1 MAENNP
7 EDIKRA
13 VLGRYSAHAR
23 RWLADLEKTGMP
35 CCGPSEA
42 QASESSCCGPAKP
55 QASESSCCGSEQPN
69 VSEASCCDCSPSA
82 VADQNV
88 ATAIYSKEELKD
100 LPEDVLTSLGCGNP
114 TAIAGLQEGES
125 VLDLGSGGG
134 LDCFLSAQKVGPS
147 GRVVGLDMNADM
159 IQLARRN
166 AQRVGAENVQFRLGE
181 MEEMPFPDASFDVI
195 ISNCVINLSPDK
207 DAVLR
212 ECYRVLKPGGRL
224 RVSDIVWTREPSQ
237 AERNDL
243 ASWTACVAGALTEMD
258 YADKLRAAGFREVRV
273 EPKGGPD
280 TPVVN
285 LYSGYISA
293 EK

>member
-1 MAENNP
+1 MEKNTP
-7 EDIKRA
+7 EEIKQA

-23 RWLADLEKTGMP
+23 RRLANLEETATP
-35 CCGPSEA
+35 CCGPAQPQVSET
-42 QASESSCCGPAKP
+42 
-55 QASESSCCGSEQPN
+55 SCCGSEQPK
-69 VSEASCCDCSPSA
+69 VSEASSCDCSLSA

-88 ATAIYSKEELKD
+88 ATAIYSMDELKD

-114 TAIAGLQEGES
+114 TAIAGLQEGEA

-134 LDCFLSAQKVGPS
+134 LDCFLAAKKVGPS
-147 GRVVGLDMNADM
+147 GRVVGLDMSADM

-166 AQRVGAENVQFRLGE
+166 ARSVGAENVQFRLGE
-181 MEEMPFPDASFDVI
+181 MEEMPFPDGSFDVI

-224 RVSDIVWTREPSQ
+224 RVSDIVWTREPGEK
-237 AERNDL
+237 ERSDL
-243 ASWTACVAGALTEMD
+243 ASWTACVAGALTEAD
-258 YADKLRAAGFREVRV
+258 YASKLRAAGFREVRV
-273 EPKGGPD
+273 EQKGDPG

-285 LYSGYISA
+285 LFSAYISA

>member
-1 MAENNP
+1 MEENNA
-7 EDIKRA
+7 EEIKRA

-23 RWLADLEKTGMP
+23 RRLADLEKTGT
-35 CCGPSEA
+35 
-42 QASESSCCGPAKP
+42 SCCGPAQP
-55 QASESSCCGSEQPN
+55 PISETSSC
-69 VSEASCCDCSPSA
+69 ACSPA
-82 VADQNV
+82 PPAEADRNN
-88 ATAIYSKEELKD
+88 AANLYSMEQLGD

-114 TAIAGLQEGES
+114 TAIAGLREGEA

-134 LDCFLSAQKVGPS
+134 LDCFLAAKKVGPG
-147 GRVVGLDMNADM
+147 GRVVGLDMSADM

-166 AQRVGAENVQFRLGE
+166 ARSVGADNVQFRLGE
-181 MEEMPFPDASFDVI
+181 MEEMPFPDSSFDVI

-224 RVSDIVWTREPSQ
+224 RVSDIVWTREPSE
-237 AERNDL
+237 AERGDL
-243 ASWTACVAGALTEMD
+243 ASWTACVAGALTEAD
-258 YADKLRAAGFREVRV
+258 YASKLRAAGFREVRV
-273 EPKGGPD
+273 EQKGDPS

-285 LYSGYISA
+285 LFSAYISA

>member
-1 MAENNP
+1 MEKNTP
-7 EDIKRA
+7 EEIKQA

-23 RWLADLEKTGMP
+23 RRLANLEETATP
-35 CCGPSEA
+35 CCGPAQPQVSET
-42 QASESSCCGPAKP
+42 SSCA
-55 QASESSCCGSEQPN
+55 
-69 VSEASCCDCSPSA
+69 CSATPSA
-82 VADQNV
+82 EADLNL
-88 ATAIYSKEELKD
+88 AGSLYSVEELEE

-114 TAIAGLQEGES
+114 TAIAGLREGEA

-134 LDCFLSAQKVGPS
+134 LDCFLAAKKVGPS
-147 GRVVGLDMNADM
+147 GRVVGLDMSADM

-166 AQRVGAENVQFRLGE
+166 ARRVGAENVQFRLGE
-181 MEEMPFPDASFDVI
+181 MEEMPFPDGSFDVI

-224 RVSDIVWTREPSQ
+224 RVSDIVWTREPEEK
-237 AERNDL
+237 ERSDL
-243 ASWTACVAGALTEMD
+243 ASWTACVAGALTEAD
-258 YADKLRAAGFREVRV
+258 YASKLRAAGFREVRV
-273 EPKGGPD
+273 EQKGDPG

-285 LYSGYISA
+285 LFSAYISA